1 MVGWVVLM
9 MAGKHWVVVGALG
22 SKVAG
27 HSEGGA
33 KETMGAGKV
42 AVGAWGVGEA
52 CLQLNL

>member
-22 SKVAG
+22 SKGAG
-27 HSEGGA
+27 HSEGRA
-33 KETMGAGKV
+33 KETMGAGKAV
-42 AVGAWGVGEA
+42 VGAWGVGEA